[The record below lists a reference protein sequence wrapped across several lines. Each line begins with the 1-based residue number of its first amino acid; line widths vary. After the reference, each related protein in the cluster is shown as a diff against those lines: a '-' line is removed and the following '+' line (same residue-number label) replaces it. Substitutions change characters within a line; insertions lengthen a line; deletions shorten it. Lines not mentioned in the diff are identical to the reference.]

1 MGAVHPLADET
12 VSTEFPERSFL
23 LVWPEGS
30 RNARGRGASR
40 EEVLCHRKPVSL
52 LFSTWSVRMRHG
64 GDALCRY
71 SKTQSKPSTAGSI
84 WRGGTVEWTSFR
96 IYAETNDTKLAP
108 TTAADTTAELGCGMM
123 PRVSC
128 DPPGCGSRGCGS
140 CAAGAMPFH
149 GAQDREAAKLPGRFS
164 TPHRPERLSLVQ
176 LLL

>member
-1 MGAVHPLADET
+1 MGAVHPLADES

-52 LFSTWSVRMRHG
+52 LFSTRSVRMRHG

-108 TTAADTTAELGCGMM
+108 TTAADTTAKLGCGTM
-123 PRVSC
+123 PHVSC
-128 DPPGCGSRGCGS
+128 DPPGRGSRGMRFLRCRGHAFPWRAGS
-140 CAAGAMPFH
+140 GGC
-149 GAQDREAAKLPGRFS
+149 Q
-164 TPHRPERLSLVQ
+164 TPWTVFNAVPPLRLSLVQ